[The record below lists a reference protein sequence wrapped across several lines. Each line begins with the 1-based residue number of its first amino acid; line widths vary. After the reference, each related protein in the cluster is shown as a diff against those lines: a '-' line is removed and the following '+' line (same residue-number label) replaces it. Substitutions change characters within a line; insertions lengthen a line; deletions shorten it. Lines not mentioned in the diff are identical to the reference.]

1 MTSVNGVNLHDMVDC
16 VTCSR
21 VNDGNVGVAIDMVQL
36 PEPNCIICDPVN
48 LQCVREEKA
57 LK

>member
-1 MTSVNGVNLHDMVDC
+1 MRDIVDR

-21 VNDGNVGVAIDMVQL
+21 VNDGNVGVAINVVQL

-48 LQCVREEKA
+48 LQCVTEEKA